1 MRLTSRER
9 VEGAIHLLGD
19 GEVLR
24 ADVQGPCTLD
34 LRLGGEIPRWRST
47 VERSCS
53 KLCSDGADFAD
64 VRECSPVSKS
74 LVALRI
80 RSSANGGEHAA
91 GNWGSRGRRFKSCHP
106 DGKQQVRGRFG
117 QNPRRPLCC
126 RVATGVATGVATAHV
141 LTSPLLLRA
150 AGRRSAPSV
159 ETAARRYAVAPPP
172 RACARQISATACADR
187 HRSFPKPWLP
197 LIAPSASLGLTAVPL
212 PVVKTRPVSTKIEA
226 ALSRSTAW
234 LALTHP
240 RAPQSR
246 GRGARYGVRARFWAH

>member
-34 LRLGGEIPRWRST
+34 LRLGGEIPRWRSN

-64 VRECSPVSKS
+64 VRERSPVSRS

-80 RSSANGGEHAA
+80 RSLANGGEHAA
-91 GNWGSRGRRFKSCHP
+91 QDWGSRGRRFKSCHP

-126 RVATGVATGVATAHV
+126 REAIGVATAHV
-141 LTSPLLLRA
+141 LTSPLLLRTA
-150 AGRRSAPSV
+150 ERQSAPWLATWPCASPV
-159 ETAARRYAVAPPP
+159 IPTEECPSSSETVCSGTPAASMRVASAS
-172 RACARQISATACADR
+172 ACAAR
-187 HRSFPKPWLP
+187 HRSCPKPW
-197 LIAPSASLGLTAVPL
+197 
-212 PVVKTRPVSTKIEA
+212 
-226 ALSRSTAW
+226 
-234 LALTHP
+234 P
-240 RAPQSR
+240 RR
-246 GRGARYGVRARFWAH
+246 